1 MTAPDATPVEPLKL
15 TLEEARR
22 RYDAASAE
30 LQRLC
35 EGKRFR
41 MSIPAQPDDSDVVLG
56 DALQALKALTEGH
69 DLAARDTADLTTV
82 YMVGFAKGQDSARDD
97 VAELVEA
104 VDTFLSRLEGFLGT
118 TTAALEAWERG
129 SGPNIPIPVYS
140 AAAARLATSGDKLR
154 AMLARVKGGEG

>member
-1 MTAPDATPVEPLKL
+1 VKRRKGPVVTVPDAPPVEPLTL

-41 MSIPAQPDDSDVVLG
+41 MSIPVQPDDSDVILG

-69 DLAARDTADLTTV
+69 DLVPRDDSADLTTA
-82 YMVGFAKGQDSARDD
+82 YMVGFEKGKDAARDD
-97 VAELVEA
+97 TAELV
-104 VDTFLSRLEGFLGT
+104 
-118 TTAALEAWERG
+118 AALEAWLAW
-129 SGPNIPIPVYS
+129 
-140 AAAARLATSGDKLR
+140 AAKNQAHLYFGDLSESSYAQVGDLVATSR
-154 AMLARVKGGEG
+154 AALARMKGGER